1 MQVLRI
7 EVSLEAILGIEV
19 MVPEPSLGEYALGP
33 GRDIYSGLE
42 RRREEMDSVE

>member
-1 MQVLRI
+1 MQVLR
-7 EVSLEAILGIEV
+7 IEV